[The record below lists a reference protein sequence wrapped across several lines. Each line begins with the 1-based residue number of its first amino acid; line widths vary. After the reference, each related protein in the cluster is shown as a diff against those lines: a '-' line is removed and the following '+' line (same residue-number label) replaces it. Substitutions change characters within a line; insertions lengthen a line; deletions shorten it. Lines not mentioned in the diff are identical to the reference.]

1 MRKHR
6 WFALLLAGM
15 MAVLVAVPGWNLA
28 AAKAEATA
36 ELPVWQQPFEETVTL
51 DVVIGWDAD
60 PSIKEGTTPETNA
73 LRTVAKDLFNIEL
86 NFLWMVPKDMGYNMI
101 IFLAAITNVDP
112 ALNESAAL
120 DGANRWHQTWHITL
134 PTIRPIIVMLLVLA
148 LGTVFSAGQEQI
160 MLLYNPMVYESSD
173 IIDTLVYRTGLV
185 NHQWSLSA
193 AVGMMKSVISFLL
206 VAFSYRLATKHFDY
220 QVF

>member
-60 PSIKEGTTPETNA
+60 PVHQGGYHPRDQCPA
-73 LRTVAKDLFNIEL
+73 DRGQGPVQHRTEF
-86 NFLWMVPKDMGYNMI
+86 P
-101 IFLAAITNVDP
+101 VDGP
-112 ALNESAAL
+112 
-120 DGANRWHQTWHITL
+120 Q
-134 PTIRPIIVMLLVLA
+134 
-148 LGTVFSAGQEQI
+148 
-160 MLLYNPMVYESSD
+160 
-173 IIDTLVYRTGLV
+173 
-185 NHQWSLSA
+185 
-193 AVGMMKSVISFLL
+193 
-206 VAFSYRLATKHFDY
+206 
-220 QVF
+220 